1 MKSIK
6 NKLILYF
13 CILILISSVVIGGIS
28 TVIAGDSL
36 TEEAEQ
42 SLSEISVRSADLVN
56 SKIETQKKALEMIA
70 NRVDIESMDW
80 EIQKPILKTQIKRT
94 NFIKIGVVNLNGNTN
109 FTDGT
114 TNQLSDRDFVQ
125 EALKG
130 NTYISNLRTSELTGK
145 QVIMYATSIKNGDE
159 IVGALIGMREGS
171 SLSDVIS
178 NMTYGENGYA
188 YVIDSEGTIVA
199 HRDKDMVESK
209 FNAIKAAQKDSNYK
223 SSANLVNEI
232 LDKKSGVYSY
242 SVDGEDLYAGYSPIE
257 DTEWIIV
264 TTANQ
269 EEVLSAIPEMQ
280 KRNLVVLAVV
290 LLISIAVTSI
300 IGNSIAKPIIKIKE
314 SAQKLSQLDITE
326 DINSNLINKKD
337 EIGILA
343 QAMQNIIHNLR
354 NIINEIN
361 QYSDQVAASS
371 EELTATSEESSV
383 SIEKVAN
390 SIEEV
395 ANGASN
401 QAQNTEEGS
410 LKASRLGEVIE
421 TDQVYIKEINEASLK
436 AINSVKLGLSEV
448 ENLSKITEESTSSIR
463 EIQEVI
469 LNTNESSEKI
479 GQASSVIS
487 SISEQ
492 TNLLALNAAIEAA
505 RAGESGRGFAVV
517 ADEIRKLAEQ
527 STLSTGA
534 IDEVL
539 IELQSNAEN
548 AVKVVERVA
557 TISIEQSNS
566 VVNNKEKFTLIAES
580 MKEIEKVIEKLNVS
594 GKETEEMKEEILD
607 TLQSLASIAEE
618 NLASTEEVSASME
631 EQAASM
637 EQISSASEGLAKLA
651 QDLQS
656 IISKFKI

>member
-13 CILILISSVVIGGIS
+13 CILVLISCVVIGSIS
-28 TVIAGDSL
+28 TIIAGDSL
-36 TEEAEQ
+36 TKEAEQ
-42 SLSEISVRSADLVN
+42 ALSEISIRGADLVN

-70 NRVDIESMDW
+70 NRTDIETMDW
-80 EIQKPILKTQIKRT
+80 EIQKPILNTQIQRT
-94 NFIKIGVVNLNGNTN
+94 NFIKIGVVKLNGNTH

-114 TNQLSDRDFVQ
+114 TNQLSDRGFVQ

-130 NTYISNLRTSELTGK
+130 NTYISNLRTSELTGE
-145 QVIMYATSIKNGDE
+145 QVIMYATPIKNNNE

-178 NMTYGENGYA
+178 NMSYGESGYS
-188 YVIDSEGTIVA
+188 YIIDSKGTIVA
-199 HRDKDMVESK
+199 HVNKDMVENK
-209 FNAIKAAQKDSNYK
+209 FNAIKVAQSDSKYK
-223 SSANLVNEI
+223 SSADLVNEM

-242 SVDGEDLYAGYSPIE
+242 SLDGEDLYAGYSPIE
-257 DTEWIIV
+257 DTEWIIA
-264 TTANQ
+264 TIAIQ

-280 KRNLVVLAVV
+280 KRILIVLAVV

-343 QAMQNIIHNLR
+343 QAMQNVIQNLR

-371 EELTATSEESSV
+371 QELTATSQESSI
-383 SIEKVAN
+383 SIEQVAN

-410 LKASRLGEVIE
+410 LKATRLGEVIE
-421 TDQVYIKEINEASLK
+421 TDQVHIKEINEASLK
-436 AINSVKLGLSEV
+436 AISSVKSGLSEV
-448 ENLSKITEESTSSIR
+448 EKLSKITEESTSSIK

-505 RAGESGRGFAVV
+505 RAGEAGRGFAVV

-539 IELQSNAEN
+539 IELQSNADN
-548 AVKVVERVA
+548 AVKAVERVA
-557 TISIEQSNS
+557 AISIEQSNS
-566 VVNNKEKFTLIAES
+566 VVNNKQKFTLIAES
-580 MKEIEKVIEKLNVS
+580 MKEIENVIEKLNVS
-594 GKETEEMKEEILD
+594 GKEMEQMKDEILD

-618 NLASTEEVSASME
+618 NSASTEEVSASME

-637 EQISSASEGLAKLA
+637 EQISSASEGLAKLS

-656 IISKFKI
+656 IILKFKI